1 MNQRIVTA
9 IVASFILCSAGSAM
23 AQTTASQKFRV
34 VVPTNISI
42 VAPPLVSINHNETDA
57 NQVFPAQEWV
67 VRGNSNAGLAVSF
80 ETQSAFTHTV
90 DPNFKRNAIITL
102 AVGSTTGPAAWTVTK
117 ATDQTDYAASDENAS
132 VQASSNGVG
141 RATLNVGLSFITDS
155 FGTFASGDYET
166 TVVGTVSA
174 N

>member
-1 MNQRIVTA
+1 MNQKFIAIAIASIIV
-9 IVASFILCSAGSAM
+9 CSAGSAM

-42 VAPPLVSINHNETDA
+42 VSPPLASITHNETDA
-57 NQVFPAQEWV
+57 NQVFPPQEWV
-67 VRGNSNAGLAVSF
+67 VRGNSSAGLAVSF

-102 AVGSTTGPAAWTVTK
+102 AVGSSTGPASWTVTK
-117 ATDQTDYAASDENAS
+117 STDQTDYAASDEVAS